1 MEIRLFLATLFISV
15 SCITMKAQDRIYF
28 NDSAPVDAVVKEIGD
43 DYILYRTWD
52 NQDGPDFRTSISRVD
67 RIVFRNGT
75 EKIFGDGGIQEMMT
89 APGIL
94 LTPGRLEY
102 RRGRFYRGL
111 SVVTPD
117 QIRDYLGYKN
127 YGSVYLKAKR
137 QYTAGAYLTYTG
149 AGLLFIGVIAIIADA
164 TGPSISGDFGDDAS
178 MTGIGTACSIIG
190 AAGLASGIPLMVIG
204 NRKLDAIADDYN
216 SRHGYS
222 MKAPDRAMSLTL
234 GTCRSGGVGL
244 AFNF

>member
-15 SCITMKAQDRIYF
+15 FCITMKAQDRIYF

-137 QYTAGAYLTYTG
+137 QYTAGAYLTYIG

-164 TGPSISGDFGDDAS
+164 KGPSISGDFGDDAS

-222 MKAPDRAMSLTL
+222 MKAPDRVMSLTL